1 MPTNDWFINVIAEH
15 ELKVHTMLH
24 ILSKSEKGQKKK
36 KFPEWKKKINWKE
49 TMTSRNV
56 ESHVHVIHA
65 MQVINKYISLPSN
78 LEADGNTRTIG
89 VSMAN
94 IPPPIIIYVVVGMVI
109 S

>member
-1 MPTNDWFINVIAEH
+1 M
-15 ELKVHTMLH
+15 
-24 ILSKSEKGQKKK
+24 
-36 KFPEWKKKINWKE
+36 
-49 TMTSRNV
+49 